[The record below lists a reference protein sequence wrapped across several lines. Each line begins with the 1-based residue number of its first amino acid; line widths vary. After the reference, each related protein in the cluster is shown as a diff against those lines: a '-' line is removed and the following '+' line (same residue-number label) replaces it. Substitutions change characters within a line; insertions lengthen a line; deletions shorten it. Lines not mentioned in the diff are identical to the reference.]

1 MMNRNVVSVWLLIVM
16 LFGGACSN
24 QAIYRNLQI
33 QQQQA
38 CHKEPTPRA
47 VRECLERAD
56 TSYETYRRQQASGA

>member
-1 MMNRNVVSVWLLIVM
+1 MNKVTRLLLLIS
-16 LFGGACSN
+16 LSLASGACSN

-38 CHKEPTPRA
+38 CHQEPTPRA

-56 TSYETYRRQQASGA
+56 TSYETYRRQQASDS

>member
-1 MMNRNVVSVWLLIVM
+1 MKKVSCFLLL
-16 LFGGACSN
+16 LFLPLLSTACSN

-47 VRECLERAD
+47 VRECLERAG